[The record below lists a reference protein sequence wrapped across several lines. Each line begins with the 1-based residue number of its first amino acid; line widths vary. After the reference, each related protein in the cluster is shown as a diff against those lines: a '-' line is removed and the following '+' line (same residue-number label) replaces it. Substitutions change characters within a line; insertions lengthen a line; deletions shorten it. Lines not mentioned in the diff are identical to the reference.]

1 MSTRCR
7 KKKNRVRH
15 GAVADMDDLDP
26 RIVGQY
32 LGSPRMTMSDGTL
45 LIRKRG
51 DEGGQEEGEA
61 RRRRGMEV

>member
-1 MSTRCR
+1 M
-7 KKKNRVRH
+7 RH
-15 GAVADMDDLDP
+15 GAEADMDDLDS

-32 LGSPRMTMSDGTL
+32 LGSPRMTMSDETG

-51 DEGGQEEGEA
+51 EEGGQEEGEA